1 MKATRLFLAI
11 CFFTISLS
19 SNAQKLEKGTWLTG
33 GTLSYI
39 NQNIKSVN
47 NSNYSSTQGIFIGI
61 VNVANMISSNLALG
75 ANITY
80 LTTTASSTS
89 AAVLG
94 PSARIYFT
102 NQKPSKVFFLGDVG
116 FNTRG
121 GDARYNLG
129 LGLANFVSDNVSI
142 DITGTYGNSFS
153 SPFSTNN
160 VLNSD
165 FSYSVIALQVGLQVY
180 LPKRKK

>member
-1 MKATRLFLAI
+1 MPPLRE
-11 CFFTISLS
+11 
-19 SNAQKLEKGTWLTG
+19 QKLEKGTWLTG